1 MPSWLL
7 IVIVVVVVSIIWI
20 SLMGAMLIKFGKT
33 LSVKNTLIREL
44 NKQNYEKAQIINAYG
59 FKEIEIKGDN

>member
-7 IVIVVVVVSIIWI
+7 IVIVVVVVSIIWL
-20 SLMGAMLIKFGKT
+20 SLMGAMLIKFGIT
-33 LSVKNTLIREL
+33 LSAKNTLIREL